1 MIGIG
6 KGQVYKRITHIF
18 HQITSNYLMQKRKK
32 RRVNSGEEA
41 GLKRGD
47 RKRSKALDRAHF
59 CDREC
64 LRKNSLQCG
73 KGKPVSVFSVGF
85 YLKKEKDRKNSR
97 SDVLLWLFYE
107 SAF

>member
-1 MIGIG
+1 M
-6 KGQVYKRITHIF
+6 
-18 HQITSNYLMQKRKK
+18 
-32 RRVNSGEEA
+32 
-41 GLKRGD
+41 KRGD